1 VVSKT
6 AWHFEPEDLVKTKF
20 IKIYHKKIMDRLSE
34 SFEKFK
40 IASLEAEL
48 QLP

>member
-1 VVSKT
+1 LGLKT
-6 AWHFEPEDLVKTKF
+6 WLKLNYVKRAWTG
-20 IKIYHKKIMDRLSE
+20 LSE

-48 QLP
+48 QLPKAKKLNYS